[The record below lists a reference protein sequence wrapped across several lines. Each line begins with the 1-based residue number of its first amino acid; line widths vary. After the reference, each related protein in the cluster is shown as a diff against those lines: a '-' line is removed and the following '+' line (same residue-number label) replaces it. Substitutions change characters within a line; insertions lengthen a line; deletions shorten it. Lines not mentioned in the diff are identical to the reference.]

1 MLPTAPIV
9 VRETVCQQAGRIL
22 SLIDTLWSLNEQ
34 ENI

>member
-1 MLPTAPIV
+1 MFPTTPIV
-9 VRETVCQQAGRIL
+9 VRETVCQQADRIL